1 MSGFGGHPML
11 RSIIT
16 LTTDFA
22 DDLFV
27 GVMKGVIAGI
37 NPEAR
42 VIDLTHAVQPGDV
55 RAAAFA
61 LMVSF
66 GYFPPGTVH
75 VVVVDPGVGT
85 DRRILCART
94 QNHLFLA
101 PDNGVLSFALAREE
115 PLTVHSVENRTYF
128 LEPVS
133 HTFHGRDIFAPVA
146 AHLTLGV
153 TPEELGPQVPLADI
167 VRVEFPAPRAVEGGI
182 EGEVLYID
190 RFGNCITNVSA
201 ADLKDAEPASVRI
214 EAASLR
220 LEGLATSYAHADEGA
235 PLALIGSTDFLEIAA
250 SGASAAERFG
260 LHVGDDVTVTIQTQ
274 PQRMPPSPLEG
285 EGQG

>member
-1 MSGFGGHPML
+1 MTTPT
-11 RSIIT
+11 IT

-22 DDLFV
+22 DDVFV

-42 VIDLTHAVQPGDV
+42 VIDLTHAIEPGDV

-66 GYFPPGTVH
+66 DYFPAGTVH
-75 VVVVDPGVGT
+75 VVVVDPGVGS

-94 QNHLFLA
+94 ANHLFLA
-101 PDNGVLSFALAREE
+101 PDNGALSWALQRET
-115 PLTVHSVENRTYF
+115 PLAIHSVENRTCF

-146 AHLTLGV
+146 AHLALGV
-153 TPEELGPQVPLADI
+153 TPEELGPEMSPDDI
-167 VRVEFPAPRAVEGGI
+167 VRVNFPEPRAVEGAGT

-190 RFGNCITNVSA
+190 RFGNCITNISA
-201 ADLKDAEPASVRI
+201 ADLKDAEASSVRI
-214 EAASLR
+214 EIASLR
-220 LEGLATSYAHADEGA
+220 LEGLLTSYADAEPGTA
-235 PLALIGSTDFLEIAA
+235 LALFGSTGFLEIAA
-250 SGASAAERFG
+250 ARANAAERFG
-260 LHVGDDVTVTIQTQ
+260 LNVGDAVVVTTA
-274 PQRMPPSPLEG
+274 EG
-285 EGQG
+285 DDG